1 MKIEGIR
8 KLILGAIFL
17 IIGTIMIFKIP
28 DVGSKE
34 IYFDYLWK
42 LAGVLIVGN
51 GIEHVAKGI
60 SKRKGGKE

>member
-8 KLILGAIFL
+8 KLIVGAIFL
-17 IIGTIMIFKIP
+17 AMGTIMIFLIKDAI
-28 DVGSKE
+28 SKE

-60 SKRKGGKE
+60 GKFRKND